1 MEHEATMN
9 TSKTKKIF
17 FWLLMGISLYLFIE
31 LVSVVV
37 IEVLHIRSSKH
48 GYPNELYIYD
58 EKLDYRYR
66 PTFRGHFS
74 GPLQSS
80 IEINI
85 NSLGLRDY
93 EFKLAKAPGVY
104 RILVLGDSIT
114 FGAGVRLEDTY
125 TKQTEKLVNQPFQI
139 INAGVNSYH
148 FEHYYIFIKDNID
161 RFDPD
166 HIVIGFC
173 INDVRSKDIVA
184 PRYIVRERLKP
195 QITSSLKH
203 DIKKLIKKSPSF
215 QLFSYLTF
223 SNTYNRKKYNTRW
236 ITSVMMSW
244 NNEGLVEKLIDMLEE
259 IEQLTEER
267 GIKFSVIIFPEMN
280 QLIDYHKYGGPR
292 DKLLEILENLNI
304 AYLDLYDTFR
314 QKEDF
319 SKYYLKGDTVHF
331 TVDGHKIIAEE
342 LKNFLIK

>member
-1 MEHEATMN
+1 MRI
-9 TSKTKKIF
+9 SRTKKIF
-17 FWLLMGISLYLFIE
+17 FWFLLVIFLYIFTE
-31 LVSVVV
+31 LVSQAF
-37 IEVLHIRSSKH
+37 LHIFNLRLYSY

-74 GPLQSS
+74 GPLYSS

-104 RILVLGDSIT
+104 RALVLGDSIT

-125 TKQTEKLVNQPFQI
+125 TKQTEKLLNQPFQI
-139 INAGVNSYH
+139 INAGINSYH

-161 RFDPD
+161 KFSPD

-184 PRYIVRERLKP
+184 PRYIVQERLKS

-215 QLFSYLTF
+215 QLFSYLKF
-223 SNTYNRKKYNTRW
+223 SNTYNRKNYNTGW

-259 IEQLTEER
+259 IRRLTEER
-267 GIKFSVIIFPEMN
+267 GIKLSVIIFPEMN
-280 QLIDYHKYGGPR
+280 QLIDYHKYGDPR
-292 DKLLEILENLNI
+292 DKLLKILKDLNI

-314 QKEDF
+314 QKGDF

-331 TVDGHKIIAEE
+331 TSEGHKIIAEE